1 MSHHYIQQQ
10 MNIVKKIFILK
21 QIKIHIK
28 TLQHQAAACN
38 CFDCKVTTKLS
49 LTSKNCLWLHDDFE
63 TFRNITRI
71 VKLPQWKFAF
81 IVYSCDFCS
90 TLWNLIDNVNF
101 DRIYNKEN
109 SIVTFSSIHPHWSH
123 FYCGPDN
130 YGRALSRQLLFHGAA
145 HWGVSLQVLKLQKD
159 DNALLLSIRERDNGK
174 IIRACDNEPGTMY
187 EYHQCF
193 ESGETSLLVI
203 KYEYHV

>member
-1 MSHHYIQQQ
+1 MEDQDKINYNACPIIISNNKWILS
-10 MNIVKKIFILK
+10 KKIFILK

-90 TLWNLIDNVNF
+90 TLWNLIDIVNF
-101 DRIYNKEN
+101 DRIYNREN
-109 SIVTFSSIHPHWSH
+109 SIVTFSSIHPH
-123 FYCGPDN
+123 FYCG
-130 YGRALSRQLLFHGAA
+130 RQLWKGLISATTIP
-145 HWGVSLQVLKLQKD
+145 WGSTLGGVFTGLEIAKG
-159 DNALLLSIRERDNGK
+159 R
-174 IIRACDNEPGTMY
+174 
-187 EYHQCF
+187 QCF
-193 ESGETSLLVI
+193 I
-203 KYEYHV
+203 AFNQRKR